1 MFYNPFNHRKLR
13 YFNTIF
19 IVDILLIRFFSYIF
33 GTKVIVYSPMSKPT
47 ESELEILSLLWEMKQ
62 ASVRQVHE
70 RLAETKDTGYT
81 TTLKTMQNMHSKKM
95 VSRNETQRTHIY
107 SPSTNQKDTQKSL
120 LKNLVSTAFGG
131 SAQKLVLQALGEEKP
146 SKEELDEIRAFLDQL
161 ENKK

>member
-1 MFYNPFNHRKLR
+1 
-13 YFNTIF
+13 
-19 IVDILLIRFFSYIF
+19 
-33 GTKVIVYSPMSKPT
+33 MSKPT

-81 TTLKTMQNMHSKKM
+81 TTLKTMQNMHAKQM
-95 VSRNETQRTHIY
+95 VSRNEKQRTHIY
-107 SPSTNQKDTQKSL
+107 SPATNQKDTQKSL
-120 LKNLVSTAFGG
+120 LRNLVTTAFGG
-131 SAQKLVLQALGEEKP
+131 SAQKLVLQALGEENP